1 MTKEQY
7 LKNLSVPTG
16 KVDVVLDTDAFNE
29 VDDQFAI
36 SYLLKYRD
44 RFNVKGLLAAPFL
57 NTKSVSAKDGMEK
70 SYAEILKLLS
80 IMGLDDLRNIV
91 YKGSEEFLRDE
102 ATPSGSPA
110 ADFLAALANEYS
122 PENPLYV
129 LCIGAITNV
138 ASAILKNPS
147 IRENCVIVFLGG
159 RAKGVTEPAGEFNMK
174 QDIAAARV
182 VFNSGV
188 PFIQIT
194 GKGVTD
200 RLLTSKF
207 ELEHW
212 LKGKNALC
220 DYLYENVVAE
230 AESYAKGK
238 AWSRVIW
245 DVVVVAWL
253 LNTDGRYLEEITI
266 PCHIPEYDLSYSF
279 DDTRRQI
286 RYVQWVNRD
295 AIFTDLFKKLA
306 E

>member
-7 LKNLSVPTG
+7 LKNLSVPSG
-16 KVDVVLDTDAFNE
+16 KIDVVLDTDAFNE

-57 NTKSVSAKDGMEK
+57 NAKSVSAGDGMEK

-80 IMGLDDLRNIV
+80 IMGLDDLNNIV

-102 ATPSGSPA
+102 ATPAPSPA

-182 VFNSGV
+182 VFSSGV